1 MAEVRHRRTARPKP
15 VSGSPS
21 TTSNKAPVDVLCCCE
36 GLEPEPSNF
45 RPHKGA
51 PHHRHRPLHMARKRG
66 AYSSGPAGSSSARRH
81 ILFFGLLLVLAARLP
96 APASANPDAKRLYDD
111 LLSNYNR
118 LIRPVSNN
126 TDTVLVKLG
135 LRLSQLID
143 LNLKDQIL
151 TTNVWLEHEWQDHKF
166 RWDPAEYGGVTELY
180 VPSEHIWLPDIVLYN
195 NADGEYVVTTMTK
208 AVLHFSGKVLW
219 TPPAIFK
226 SSCEIDVRYFPFD
239 QQTCFM
245 KFGSWTYDG
254 DQIDLKHI
262 NQNVGEN
269 KVEVGID
276 LREYYPSVEWDI
288 LGVPA
293 ERHEKYY
300 PCCAEP
306 YPDIFFNIT
315 LRRKTLFYTVNLIVP
330 CVGISYLSVLVF
342 YLPADS
348 GEKVAL
354 CISILLSQTMFFLL
368 ISEIIPSTSLALP
381 LLGKYLLFTMLL
393 VGLSVVVTI
402 AVLNVHY
409 RKPSTHKMAPWVR
422 KVFICR
428 LPKLLLMRAPD
439 QLLADI
445 AANRKS
451 PAAVA
456 ASASM
461 AGGNGG
467 PSARVTPASSA
478 TDLHRLHSHRRG
490 GNGIRDCNGLHG
502 GGAAALGATAGSLG
516 ANRFGSLHGLGL
528 PGFNGSSVVGGLPS
542 SGSDLL
548 LEAAGI
554 GGGGGGNG
562 EGGGRRKYPFELEK
576 AIHNVLFIQHHMQ
589 RQDEFDAEDQDWG
602 FVAMVLDRLFLWIF
616 MIASIVGTFAI
627 LCEAPALYDT
637 TRPIDMELSS
647 VAQQQFLPDLDF

>member
-1 MAEVRHRRTARPKP
+1 MRSVTPAAAPPHQLGRSAAAGRRWRP
-15 VSGSPS
+15 G
-21 TTSNKAPVDVLCCCE
+21 
-36 GLEPEPSNF
+36 EPSQ
-45 RPHKGA
+45 A
-51 PHHRHRPLHMARKRG
+51 
-66 AYSSGPAGSSSARRH
+66 AGSGRPPELHASRGETGAWPSAAPNSESRAGMAAA
-81 ILFFGLLLVLAARLP
+81 LPPLLLLLLLLLHPAA
-96 APASANPDAKRLYDD
+96 ANPDAKRLYDD

-208 AVLHFSGKVLW
+208 AVLHHTGKVVW

-262 NQNVGEN
+262 NQKYDDN
-269 KVEVGID
+269 KVKVGID

-348 GEKVAL
+348 GEKIAL

-381 LLGKYLLFTMLL
+381 LLGKYLLFTMVL
-393 VGLSVVVTI
+393 VGLSVVITI
-402 AVLNVHY
+402 MVLNVHY

-422 KVFICR
+422 KVFIRR
-428 LPKLLLMRAPD
+428 LPKLLLMRVPE
-439 QLLADI
+439 QLLADLASKRLLRHAHNSKLS
-445 AANRKS
+445 AAAA
-451 PAAVA
+451 AAVA
-456 ASASM
+456 AA
-461 AGGNGG
+461 A
-467 PSARVTPASSA
+467 ASSSA
-478 TDLHRLHSHRRG
+478 ASSPDSLRHHHLHQHQHHLQLHHLQRPG
-490 GNGIRDCNGLHG
+490 GCNGLHS
-502 GGAAALGATAGSLG
+502 AT
-516 ANRFGSLHGLGL
+516 NRFG
-528 PGFNGSSVVGGLPS
+528 GSAGAFGGLPS
-542 SGSDLL
+542 VVGLDGSLSDV
-548 LEAAGI
+548 AT
-554 GGGGGGNG
+554 
-562 EGGGRRKYPFELEK
+562 RKKYPFELEK
-576 AIHNVLFIQHHMQ
+576 AIHNVLFIQNHMQ

-616 MIASIVGTFAI
+616 TIASIVGTFAI
-627 LCEAPALYDT
+627 LCEAPALYDDT
-637 TRPIDMELSS
+637 KPIDMELSS
-647 VAQQQFLPDLDF
+647 VAQQQFLPDIDF

>member
-1 MAEVRHRRTARPKP
+1 MTISIVLLCM
-15 VSGSPS
+15 VIGS
-21 TTSNKAPVDVLCCCE
+21 VW
-36 GLEPEPSNF
+36 
-45 RPHKGA
+45 
-51 PHHRHRPLHMARKRG
+51 
-66 AYSSGPAGSSSARRH
+66 
-81 ILFFGLLLVLAARLP
+81 
-96 APASANPDAKRLYDD
+96 ANPDAKRLYDD

-151 TTNVWLEHEWQDHKF
+151 TTNIWLEHEWQDHKF
-166 RWDPAEYGGVTELY
+166 KWDPAEYGGVTELY

-195 NADGEYVVTTMTK
+195 NADGEYVVTTLTK
-208 AVLHFSGKVLW
+208 AILHYTGKVIW

-254 DQIDLKHI
+254 NQIDLKHK
-262 NQNVGEN
+262 NQLNNTDNMV
-269 KVEVGID
+269 KIGID

-315 LRRKTLFYTVNLIVP
+315 LRRKTLFYTVNLIIP

-348 GEKVAL
+348 GEKIAL

-381 LLGKYLLFTMLL
+381 LLGKYLLFTMIL
-393 VGLSVVVTI
+393 VGLSVVITI
-402 AVLNVHY
+402 IILNIHY

-422 KVFICR
+422 KFFILR
-428 LPKLLLMRAPD
+428 LPKLLLMRVPND
-439 QLLADI
+439 LLKEL
-445 AANRKS
+445 AANKINYGIKISKS
-451 PAAVA
+451 KFGAALA
-456 ASASM
+456 AHSQMQPNS
-461 AGGNGG
+461 GGSSPDSIRHMQGRPGG
-467 PSARVTPASSA
+467 
-478 TDLHRLHSHRRG
+478 
-490 GNGIRDCNGLHG
+490 CNGLHSTT
-502 GGAAALGATAGSLG
+502 AT
-516 ANRFGSLHGLGL
+516 NRYVYLTAFAVQPGLG
-528 PGFNGSSVVGGLPS
+528 GYNGLPS
-542 SGSDLL
+542 VMSGLDESLSDV
-548 LEAAGI
+548 GT
-554 GGGGGGNG
+554 
-562 EGGGRRKYPFELEK
+562 RKKYPFELEK
-576 AIHNVLFIQHHMQ
+576 AIHNVMFIQHHMQ
-589 RQDEFDAEDQDWG
+589 RQDEFNAEDQDWG
-602 FVAMVLDRLFLWIF
+602 FVAMVLDRLFLWLF
-616 MIASIVGTFAI
+616 TLASLFGTFAI
-627 LCEAPALYDT
+627 LCEAPSLYDDT
-637 TRPIDMELSS
+637 KPIDIEYSII
-647 VAQQQFLPDLDF
+647 AQKLFNLTVKDTRS

>member
-1 MAEVRHRRTARPKP
+1 M
-15 VSGSPS
+15 G
-21 TTSNKAPVDVLCCCE
+21 
-36 GLEPEPSNF
+36 
-45 RPHKGA
+45 
-51 PHHRHRPLHMARKRG
+51 
-66 AYSSGPAGSSSARRH
+66 
-81 ILFFGLLLVLAARLP
+81 RLP
-96 APASANPDAKRLYDD
+96 SFRRSFADRWMTLGIVLLCMVIGSVWANPDAKRLYDD

-151 TTNVWLEHEWQDHKF
+151 TTNIWLEHEWQDHKF
-166 RWDPAEYGGVTELY
+166 KWDPAEYGGVTELY

-195 NADGEYVVTTMTK
+195 NADGEYVVTTLTK
-208 AVLHFSGKVLW
+208 AILHYTGKVIW

-254 DQIDLKHI
+254 NQIDLKHK
-262 NQNVGEN
+262 NQLNNSDNMV
-269 KVEVGID
+269 KIGID

-315 LRRKTLFYTVNLIVP
+315 LRRKTLFYTVNLIIP

-348 GEKVAL
+348 GEKIAL

-381 LLGKYLLFTMLL
+381 LLGKYLLFTMIL
-393 VGLSVVVTI
+393 VGLSVVITI
-402 AVLNVHY
+402 IILNIHY

-422 KVFICR
+422 KFFILR
-428 LPKLLLMRAPD
+428 LPKLLLMRVPND
-439 QLLADI
+439 LLKEL
-445 AANRKS
+445 AANKINYGIKISKS
-451 PAAVA
+451 KFGAALA
-456 ASASM
+456 AHSQMQPNS
-461 AGGNGG
+461 GGSSPDSIRHMQGRPGG
-467 PSARVTPASSA
+467 
-478 TDLHRLHSHRRG
+478 
-490 GNGIRDCNGLHG
+490 CNGLHSTTATNRFSGLVGALG
-502 GGAAALGATAGSLG
+502 GGLS
-516 ANRFGSLHGLGL
+516 GLG
-528 PGFNGSSVVGGLPS
+528 GYNGLPS
-542 SGSDLL
+542 VMSGLDESLSDV
-548 LEAAGI
+548 AP
-554 GGGGGGNG
+554 
-562 EGGGRRKYPFELEK
+562 RKKYPFELEK
-576 AIHNVLFIQHHMQ
+576 AIHNVMFIQHHMQ
-589 RQDEFDAEDQDWG
+589 RQDEFNAEDQDWG
-602 FVAMVLDRLFLWIF
+602 FVAMVLDRLFLWLF
-616 MIASIVGTFAI
+616 TIASLFGTFAI
-627 LCEAPALYDT
+627 LCEAPSLYDDT
-637 TRPIDMELSS
+637 KPIDIEYSII
-647 VAQQQFLPDLDF
+647 AQKLFNLTVKDTRS

>member
-1 MAEVRHRRTARPKP
+1 MAGCAAYAHLWRHCKL
-15 VSGSPS
+15 
-21 TTSNKAPVDVLCCCE
+21 LC
-36 GLEPEPSNF
+36 
-45 RPHKGA
+45 
-51 PHHRHRPLHMARKRG
+51 
-66 AYSSGPAGSSSARRH
+66 
-81 ILFFGLLLVLAARLP
+81 LLLVLLLLCETVQ
-96 APASANPDAKRLYDD
+96 ANPDAKRLYDD

-166 RWDPAEYGGVTELY
+166 KWDPSEYGGVTELY

-208 AVLHFSGKVLW
+208 AILHYTGKVVW

-262 NQNVGEN
+262 NQKNDKDN
-269 KVEVGID
+269 KVEIGID

-315 LRRKTLFYTVNLIVP
+315 LRRKTLFYTVNLIIP

-348 GEKVAL
+348 GEKIAL

-393 VGLSVVVTI
+393 VGLSVVITI
-402 AVLNVHY
+402 IILNIHY
-409 RKPSTHKMAPWVR
+409 RKPSTHKMRPWIR
-422 KVFICR
+422 AFFIKR
-428 LPKLLLMRAPD
+428 LPKLLLMRVPKD
-439 QLLADI
+439 LLRDL
-445 AANRKS
+445 AANKINYGLKFSKTKFGQALMDEMQMNSGGSS
-451 PAAVA
+451 PD
-456 ASASM
+456 SLRRM
-461 AGGNGG
+461 QGRMGAGG
-467 PSARVTPASSA
+467 
-478 TDLHRLHSHRRG
+478 
-490 GNGIRDCNGLHG
+490 CNGMHMTTATNRFSGLVGALG
-502 GGAAALGATAGSLG
+502 GGLSTLSGY
-516 ANRFGSLHGLGL
+516 N
-528 PGFNGSSVVGGLPS
+528 GLPS
-542 SGSDLL
+542 VLSGLDDSLSDV
-548 LEAAGI
+548 AA
-554 GGGGGGNG
+554 
-562 EGGGRRKYPFELEK
+562 RKKYPFELEK
-576 AIHNVLFIQHHMQ
+576 AIHNVMFIQHHMQ
-589 RQDEFDAEDQDWG
+589 RQDEFNAEDQDWG
-602 FVAMVLDRLFLWIF
+602 FVAMVMDRLFLWLF
-616 MIASIVGTFAI
+616 MIASLVGTFVI
-627 LCEAPALYDT
+627 LGEAPSLYDDT
-637 TRPIDMELSS
+637 KAIDVQLSD
-647 VAQQQFLPDLDF
+647 VAKQIYNLTEKKN

>member
-1 MAEVRHRRTARPKP
+1 MAI
-15 VSGSPS
+15 GI
-21 TTSNKAPVDVLCCCE
+21 VLLC
-36 GLEPEPSNF
+36 
-45 RPHKGA
+45 
-51 PHHRHRPLHMARKRG
+51 MVI
-66 AYSSGPAGSSSARRH
+66 SS
-81 ILFFGLLLVLAARLP
+81 VW
-96 APASANPDAKRLYDD
+96 ANPDAKRLYDD

-151 TTNVWLEHEWQDHKF
+151 TTNIWLEHEWQDHKF
-166 RWDPAEYGGVTELY
+166 KWDPAEYGGVTELY

-195 NADGEYVVTTMTK
+195 NADGEYVVTTLTK
-208 AVLHFSGKVLW
+208 AILHYTGKVIW

-254 DQIDLKHI
+254 NQIDLKHK
-262 NQNVGEN
+262 NQLNNSDNMV
-269 KVEVGID
+269 KIGID

-315 LRRKTLFYTVNLIVP
+315 LRRKTLFYTVNLIIP

-348 GEKVAL
+348 GEKIAL

-381 LLGKYLLFTMLL
+381 LLGKYLLFTMIL
-393 VGLSVVVTI
+393 VGLSVVITI
-402 AVLNVHY
+402 IILNIHY

-422 KVFICR
+422 KFFILR
-428 LPKLLLMRAPD
+428 LPKLLLMRVPND
-439 QLLADI
+439 LLKEL
-445 AANRKS
+445 AANKINYGIKISKS
-451 PAAVA
+451 KFGAALA
-456 ASASM
+456 AHSQMQPNS
-461 AGGNGG
+461 GGSSPDSIRHMQGRPGG
-467 PSARVTPASSA
+467 
-478 TDLHRLHSHRRG
+478 
-490 GNGIRDCNGLHG
+490 CNGLHSTTATNRGLVGALG
-502 GGAAALGATAGSLG
+502 GGLS
-516 ANRFGSLHGLGL
+516 GLG
-528 PGFNGSSVVGGLPS
+528 GYNGLPS
-542 SGSDLL
+542 VMSGLDESLSDV
-548 LEAAGI
+548 AV
-554 GGGGGGNG
+554 
-562 EGGGRRKYPFELEK
+562 RKKYPFELEK
-576 AIHNVLFIQHHMQ
+576 AIHNVMFIQHHMQ
-589 RQDEFDAEDQDWG
+589 RQDEFNAEDQDWG
-602 FVAMVLDRLFLWIF
+602 FVAMVLDRLFLWLF
-616 MIASIVGTFAI
+616 TIASLFGTFAI
-627 LCEAPALYDT
+627 LCEAPSLYDDT
-637 TRPIDMELSS
+637 KPIDIEYSII
-647 VAQQQFLPDLDF
+647 AQKLFNLTVKDTRS

>member
-1 MAEVRHRRTARPKP
+1 MTISIVLLCM
-15 VSGSPS
+15 VIGS
-21 TTSNKAPVDVLCCCE
+21 VW
-36 GLEPEPSNF
+36 
-45 RPHKGA
+45 
-51 PHHRHRPLHMARKRG
+51 
-66 AYSSGPAGSSSARRH
+66 
-81 ILFFGLLLVLAARLP
+81 
-96 APASANPDAKRLYDD
+96 ANPDAKRLYDD

-151 TTNVWLEHEWQDHKF
+151 TTNIWLEHEWQDHKF
-166 RWDPAEYGGVTELY
+166 KWDPAEYGGVTELY

-195 NADGEYVVTTMTK
+195 NADGEYVVTTLTK
-208 AVLHFSGKVLW
+208 AILHYTGKVIW

-254 DQIDLKHI
+254 NQIDLKHK
-262 NQNVGEN
+262 NQLNNTDNMV
-269 KVEVGID
+269 KIGID

-315 LRRKTLFYTVNLIVP
+315 LRRKTLFYTVNLIIP

-348 GEKVAL
+348 GEKIAL

-381 LLGKYLLFTMLL
+381 LLGKYLLFTMIL
-393 VGLSVVVTI
+393 VGLSVVITI
-402 AVLNVHY
+402 IILNIHY

-422 KVFICR
+422 KFFILR
-428 LPKLLLMRAPD
+428 LPKLLLMRVPNDLLKVGPGRAALAAHSQMQPNSGGSSPD
-439 QLLADI
+439 SIRHMQG
-445 AANRKS
+445 R
-451 PAAVA
+451 P
-456 ASASM
+456 
-461 AGGNGG
+461 GG
-467 PSARVTPASSA
+467 
-478 TDLHRLHSHRRG
+478 
-490 GNGIRDCNGLHG
+490 CNGLHSTTATNRFSGLVGALG
-502 GGAAALGATAGSLG
+502 GGLS
-516 ANRFGSLHGLGL
+516 GLG
-528 PGFNGSSVVGGLPS
+528 GYNGLPS
-542 SGSDLL
+542 VMSGLDESLSDV
-548 LEAAGI
+548 GT
-554 GGGGGGNG
+554 
-562 EGGGRRKYPFELEK
+562 RKKYPFELEK
-576 AIHNVLFIQHHMQ
+576 AIHNVMFIQHHMQ
-589 RQDEFDAEDQDWG
+589 RQDEFNAEDQDWG
-602 FVAMVLDRLFLWIF
+602 FVAMVLDRLFLWLF
-616 MIASIVGTFAI
+616 TLASLFGTFAI
-627 LCEAPALYDT
+627 LCEAPSLYDDT
-637 TRPIDMELSS
+637 KPIDIEYSII
-647 VAQQQFLPDLDF
+647 AQKLFNLTVKDTRS

>member
-1 MAEVRHRRTARPKP
+1 MCIMV
-15 VSGSPS
+15 
-21 TTSNKAPVDVLCCCE
+21 
-36 GLEPEPSNF
+36 
-45 RPHKGA
+45 
-51 PHHRHRPLHMARKRG
+51 
-66 AYSSGPAGSSSARRH
+66 
-81 ILFFGLLLVLAARLP
+81 LLVLLGCITTP
-96 APASANPDAKRLYDD
+96 SHANPDAKRLYDD

-166 RWDPAEYGGVTELY
+166 RWDPQEYGGVTELY
-180 VPSEHIWLPDIVLYN
+180 VPSEHIYLPDIVLYN

-208 AVLHFSGKVLW
+208 AVLHHTGKVLW

-254 DQIDLKHI
+254 FQIDLKHI
-262 NQNVGEN
+262 NQKFDDN

-348 GEKVAL
+348 GEKIAL

-381 LLGKYLLFTMLL
+381 LLGKYLLFTMIL
-393 VGLSVVVTI
+393 VGLSVVITI
-402 AVLNVHY
+402 MVLNVHY

-422 KVFICR
+422 KVFIRR
-428 LPKLLLMRAPD
+428 LPKLLLMKVPE
-439 QLLADI
+439 QLLADL
-445 AANRKS
+445 AANKS
-451 PAAVA
+451 RLRAAKKSKLNAAAAAAAAAA
-456 ASASM
+456 ASS
-461 AGGNGG
+461 
-467 PSARVTPASSA
+467 SSVASSP
-478 TDLHRLHSHRRG
+478 DSLRHHHHQRPG
-490 GNGIRDCNGLHG
+490 GCNGLHSS
-502 GGAAALGATAGSLG
+502 ASGAT
-516 ANRFGSLHGLGL
+516 NRFGGLIA
-528 PGFNGSSVVGGLPS
+528 GFNGLPSVVGLD
-542 SGSDLL
+542 GSLSDV
-548 LEAAGI
+548 
-554 GGGGGGNG
+554 GN
-562 EGGGRRKYPFELEK
+562 RKKYPFELEK
-576 AIHNVLFIQHHMQ
+576 AIHNVMFIQHHMQ

-616 MIASIVGTFAI
+616 TIASIVGTFAI
-627 LCEAPALYDT
+627 LCEALALYDDT
-637 TRPIDMELSS
+637 KPIDMELSS
-647 VAQQQFLPDLDF
+647 VARQQFLPDLEF